1 MYRMIV
7 YRFHKNGKKD
17 QFDIKDKN
25 GKPVTDKKIL
35 DYIKVLV
42 IPPAYRDVKIFIESS
57 PKILFEGFDDKGRK
71 QQIYSCN
78 WIKKAKRKKFQ
89 SLLKFGKMLPN
100 IYLSIN
106 KHIRSPGIGKEKII
120 SMILRIISVCYFR
133 IGNLKYQKL
142 YGSFGISTIQKKHVL
157 IGKGSNIEI
166 KFIGK
171 KGVLNEC
178 VVTDEILIKEIKNLY
193 NSKASPTD
201 FMFVYEEASEK
212 KLITA
217 LDVNDWLKG
226 HDPSF
231 TTKMFRTFDTNVL
244 LIEYLKR
251 HHSGTLPGPA
261 ELKISHRKKNIVNA
275 MKEISNC
282 VNNTPAI
289 CKKSYANN
297 DLIELYIHHPKKFEK
312 EVLSDASSRVIF
324 INFLKKNY
332 DVL

>member
-1 MYRMIV
+1 MIV

-17 QFDIKDKN
+17 QYDIKDKS
-25 GKPVTDKKIL
+25 GKTVTDKKIL
-35 DYIKVLV
+35 DYIKLLV
-42 IPPAYRDVKIFIESS
+42 IPPAYKNVKIFVENS
-57 PKILFEGFDDKGRK
+57 PKILYEGFDDKGRK
-71 QQIYSCN
+71 QQIYSCS
-78 WIKKAKRKKFQ
+78 WVKKAKRKKFQ

-106 KHIRSPGIGKEKII
+106 KHIRSPELNKDKII
-120 SMILRIISVCYFR
+120 SIILRIISVCYFR

-142 YGSFGISTIQKKHVL
+142 YGSFGVSNIQKKHVK
-157 IGKGSNIEI
+157 IGTKTVDI

-178 VVTDEILIKEIKNLY
+178 VVSDDILVQEIKKIHA
-193 NSKASPTD
+193 SKGGPTD
-201 FMFVYEEASEK
+201 YMFTYNEAGEK
-212 KLITA
+212 KMITA
-217 LDVNDWLKG
+217 IDVNNWLKA

-244 LIEYLKR
+244 LIDYLKR
-251 HHSGTLPGPA
+251 HHEGKLPNPS
-261 ELKISHRKKNIVNA
+261 ELKVSHRKQNIVNA

-289 CKKSYANN
+289 CKKSYANG
-297 DLIELYIHHPKKFEK
+297 DLIEMYIQHPKKFEK
-312 EVLSDASSRVIF
+312 EILTDASSRLIF